1 MEARLKK
8 EKQQNLKR
16 MKKLIYV
23 SLLLVIAAACGQQEE
38 NTYRINGTIE
48 GMEDQMVYHQKMGQE
63 DLITVDS
70 TQSENGSFSFKGEID
85 LPEQHYITFD
95 NLEVEIT
102 FFNEPSEIT
111 LTGKLDS
118 LQKLKV
124 KGSESQKLFEKYQ
137 TRITQLQQ
145 QQRDIYYQYQEA
157 RSANNQEKMK
167 MHENQ
172 YRSLDSLRKDY
183 NEKFVKDHSEST
195 VGAFIALRSSYT
207 YDLPKL
213 KKILEGFDPAID
225 DSYYVKEIR
234 KRVEK
239 LEKTAVGEVAPGFTM
254 DNPEGE
260 PISLS
265 DFRGQYVLLDFWAA
279 WCGPC
284 RAENPNIVEAYQEY
298 KDEGFTVFGVS
309 LDNNREDWLKAIEK
323 DNLTWPQVSDLQ
335 GWDNEVSNQYGVM
348 SIPQSY
354 LLDEEGVIVAKNL
367 RGEALHQKLDEIF
380 NP

>member
-1 MEARLKK
+1 
-8 EKQQNLKR
+8 

-23 SLLLVIAAACGQQEE
+23 SILIGIAVACGQQEE
-38 NTYRINGTIE
+38 KTYQIKGTIE
-48 GMEDQMVYHQKMGQE
+48 GMEDQMVFHQKMGDE
-63 DLITVDS
+63 DVITVDS
-70 TQSENGSFSFKGEID
+70 TKSEDGTFLFEGEIN

-95 NLEVEIT
+95 NLDAEIAL
-102 FFNEPSEIT
+102 FNEPAEISVS
-111 LTGKLDS
+111 GESDS
-118 LQKLKV
+118 LQKLEV
-124 KGSESQKLFEKYQ
+124 EGSESQKLYEKYQ
-137 TRITQLQQ
+137 TRINQLQQ
-145 QQRDIYYQYQEA
+145 QQRDIYSQYQEA
-157 RSANNQEKMK
+157 KSVNDGEKMK

-172 YRSLDSLRKDY
+172 YLSLDSIKNDYTEEFIKDNSGSAVSAY
-183 NEKFVKDHSEST
+183 
-195 VGAFIALRSSYT
+195 IALRSAYT
-207 YDLPKL
+207 YDLPRL
-213 KKILEGFDPAID
+213 KEMVQGFDPAID
-225 DSYYVKEIR
+225 KSYYVKQLKGRI
-234 KRVEK
+234 EK
-239 LEKTAVGEVAPGFTM
+239 LEKTSVGQVAPDFTM
-254 DNPEGE
+254 ENPEGE
-260 PISLS
+260 PVSLS

-284 RAENPNIVEAYQEY
+284 RAENPNIVEAFQEY

-367 RGEALHQKLDEIF
+367 RGEELHQKLDEIF

>member
-1 MEARLKK
+1 
-8 EKQQNLKR
+8 

-23 SLLLVIAAACGQQEE
+23 SFLIGMAVACGPQEE
-38 NTYRINGTIE
+38 NTYHIKGTIE

-63 DLITVDS
+63 DVITVDS
-70 TQSENGSFSFKGEID
+70 TKSENGSFSFKGEID

-95 NLEVEIT
+95 DLDAEIT

-111 LTGKLDS
+111 LAGESDS

-124 KGSESQKLFEKYQ
+124 KGSESQELFEKYQ
-137 TRITQLQQ
+137 TRIDQLQQ

-157 RSANNQEKMK
+157 RSANDQEKMN
-167 MHENQ
+167 MHEKQ
-172 YRSLDSLRKDY
+172 YLSLDSTRNDY
-183 NEKFVKDHSEST
+183 SEKFIKDHSGTT
-195 VGAFIALRSSYT
+195 VSAFIALRSAYT
-207 YDLPKL
+207 YDLPEL
-213 KKILEGFDPAID
+213 KNIVEGFDSAID
-225 DSYYVKEIR
+225 ESYYVKQIK
-234 KRVEK
+234 KRIEK
-239 LEKTAVGEVAPGFTM
+239 LEKTAIGEVAPGFTM
-254 DNPEGE
+254 NNPEGE

-284 RAENPNIVEAYQEY
+284 RAENPNIVEAYQKY

-309 LDNNREDWLKAIEK
+309 LDNNREEWLKAIEK

-367 RGEALHQKLDEIF
+367 RGEELHQKLDEIF